1 MKIYVA
7 CPGNSVTGGPE
18 ALHQLADSLLAQG
31 IDASIIYY
39 PFESEFKTPDVYK
52 HYRVKTSKLSE
63 VTKNDLVVIPETRTR
78 LAKSVPTENIAI
90 WWLSIDHYYGYPLS
104 HPTFNQ
110 RFNHFFRILK
120 GRKLSLSRMK
130 HYIHLA
136 QSDYASEHLS
146 KNGLKSLKLTDYLG
160 ESHLTKSDQTLS
172 RVNQIAFNPKKGLRF
187 TSALRSNLPD
197 LKFIPIENMTSTEV
211 KELLA
216 ASKLY
221 MDFGNHPGTDRLP
234 REAAVAGCCIVTGLQ
249 GSAAFASDVAIP
261 GRFKI
266 DESQENFIESFKTVV
281 DEVFSD
287 FENVS
292 GEFDHYRHS
301 IRQGRETFFKE
312 VLGFVE
318 ALGEVERVC
327 G

>member
-1 MKIYVA
+1 MKIYIA

-31 IDASIIYY
+31 VDASIVYY
-39 PFESEFKTPDVYK
+39 PFESEFKTPEAYK
-52 HYRVKTSKLSE
+52 HYNVKINQLSAITE
-63 VTKNDLVVIPETRTR
+63 NDLVVVPETRTR
-78 LAKSVPTENIAI
+78 LAKSVPTNHIAI
-90 WWLSIDHYYGYPLS
+90 WWLSIDHYYGYPLA

-120 GRKLSLSRMK
+120 GRKLSLAGMK
-130 HYIHLA
+130 NYIHLA
-136 QSDYASEHLS
+136 QSDYAADHLA
-146 KNGLKSLKLTDYLG
+146 KNGLKSIKLTDYLG
-160 ESHLTKSDQTLS
+160 ESHLLESDRTSNQ
-172 RVNQIAFNPKKGLRF
+172 VNQIAFNPKKGFRF
-187 TSALRSNLPD
+187 TSVLRSNLPG
-197 LKFIPIENMTSTEV
+197 LKFVPIENMTSKEV

-266 DESQENFIESFKTVV
+266 DESQENFIESFRAVV
-281 DEVFSD
+281 EEVFCD
-287 FENVS
+287 FDNVS
-292 GEFDHYRHS
+292 GEFDHYRNS
-301 IRQGRETFFKE
+301 IRQGRDTFFKE
-312 VLGFVE
+312 VLDFVE
-318 ALGEVERVC
+318 ALGEVERVDH
-327 G
+327 